1 MANKYLDD
9 TGLAHFKDKND
20 AIYAGSL
27 TLTGNNTLT
36 LKSEADGTLS
46 SVTIGTVTSGATN
59 PGLMTGAQAAK
70 LANVSEGATKVEA
83 SNTNGNIKLD
93 GDELTVYT
101 HPSGKS
107 ASAGIY
113 KITTN
118 AGGHVTAATAP
129 TAAEWRSA
137 LPSASSAGA
146 GLMSSDNFSKLGGIA
161 TGAQVNVIEAVK
173 VNNSALTITN
183 KAVNIDL
190 SAYALKTDISQMS
203 TFKGVVA
210 SWANL
215 PSSGMVAGDMYVVTA
230 ADASHNL
237 PANGNVIYTGDSQ
250 HPWDV
255 MGELFTI
262 TRIDEATDIDPLFE

>member
-9 TGLAHFKDKND
+9 AGLSHFKDKND
-20 AIYAGSL
+20 ETYAGSL
-27 TLTGNNTLT
+27 TLTGNNALT
-36 LKSEADGTLS
+36 LKSKADGTLS

-70 LANVSEGATKVEA
+70 LANISEGATKVEA

-137 LPSASSAGA
+137 LPSASSSGS
-146 GLMSSDNFSKLGGIA
+146 GLMSSSDYSKLSGIDS
-161 TGAQVNVIEAVK
+161 GAEVNVIETVK
-173 VNNSALTITN
+173 VNNSALTVSN

-190 SAYALKTDISQMS
+190 SAYALKTDITKMS
-203 TFKGVVA
+203 EFKGVVA
-210 SWANL
+210 NWASL
-215 PSSGMVAGDMYVVTA
+215 PTNPSEGDMYVVTA

-237 PANGNVIYTGDSQ
+237 PANGNVIYTGTQ
-250 HPWDV
+250 WDV
-255 MGELFTI
+255 MGELFSI

>member
-27 TLTGNNTLT
+27 TLTGNNTFT
-36 LKSEADGTLS
+36 LKSKANGTLS

-59 PGLMTGAQAAK
+59 PGLMTGEQAAK

-93 GDELTVYT
+93 GDELTVYS
-101 HPSGKS
+101 HPTGNTSS
-107 ASAGIY
+107 VGIY
-113 KITTN
+113 KITTSN
-118 AGGHVTAATAP
+118 GHVTAATAP

-137 LPSASSAGA
+137 LPSASSSGS
-146 GLMSSDNFSKLGGIA
+146 GLMSSTDYSKLSGIDS
-161 TGAQVNVIEAVK
+161 GAEANVIETVK
-173 VNNSALTITN
+173 VNNSALTVSS

-230 ADASHNL
+230 ADATHSL
-237 PANGNVIYTGDSQ
+237 PANGNVIYTGSG
-250 HPWDV
+250 WDV
-255 MGELFTI
+255 MGEIFTVATI
-262 TRIDEATDIDPLFE
+262 TNSEIDALFE